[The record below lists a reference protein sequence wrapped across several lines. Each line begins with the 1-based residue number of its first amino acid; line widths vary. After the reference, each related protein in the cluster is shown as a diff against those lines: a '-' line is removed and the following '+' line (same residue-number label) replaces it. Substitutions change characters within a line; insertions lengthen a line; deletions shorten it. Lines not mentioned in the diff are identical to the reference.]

1 MSKPKLK
8 RSDLILDPNNPFGDD
23 ATKSRE
29 ELANALSGLIEDTE
43 EPLVVALN
51 GGWGTGKTYFL
62 GRWAASLEKRA
73 KSGKQK
79 PYVIN
84 FSAWQDDDLEDPLLA
99 VVGQIHHFLHAKQV
113 EGFLTPDIKTRLNE
127 FCKAANTILSKCSC
141 IASKFIEHHTGI
153 NPAETVE
160 AFGNYQAQ
168 RVETYSD
175 SIHARADM
183 KNRLINLAE
192 YVWGETEYPL
202 VIIIDDLDRCRPTFA
217 IALLERIKHLFD
229 VRHVT
234 FVLGIDQEQFI
245 KALHNIYGSQFD
257 AANYLHRLIDIE
269 FKLPHISPNDFID
282 LLLMQ
287 YSIKQYLAENEAS
300 DTYVGVL
307 DEFRSVLLYLAKR
320 FTLSFREI
328 ERLVREIVLIERI
341 HPTFSQ
347 VESTLIA
354 ILVCLRNHDRKL
366 FDSFVNDTVSP
377 KEVIDRMLRQ
387 PNDSRKFGNVPEV
400 HIATVIFASSKN
412 SVFNSAI
419 TDLSA
424 SISDVSKRRSSVP
437 NIYMNNTRAMG
448 TIAEQASSIGITH
461 ESVVNIVNALQH
473 FKNWVNPVW

>member
-1 MSKPKLK
+1 M
-8 RSDLILDPNNPFGDD
+8 
-23 ATKSRE
+23 AT
-29 ELANALSGLIEDTE
+29 ALTGLIEDTE

-62 GRWAASLEKRA
+62 ERWAASLDKKA
-73 KSGKQK
+73 KCGKQK

-113 EGFLTPDIKTRLNE
+113 DGFLTPEIKTRLHE
-127 FCKAANTILSKCSC
+127 FSKAANTVLSKCSR

-153 NPAETVE
+153 NPAEAVE

-168 RVETYSD
+168 RVEAYSD
-175 SIHARADM
+175 AIHARADM

-202 VIIIDDLDRCRPTFA
+202 VIVIDDLDRCRPTFA

-229 VRHVT
+229 VRHVS
-234 FVLGIDQEQFI
+234 FVLGLDQEQFI
-245 KALHNIYGSQFD
+245 KALHNVYGSEFD
-257 AANYLHRLIDIE
+257 ASNYLYRLIDIE
-269 FKLPHISPNDFID
+269 FKLPQIRPNDFID
-282 LLLMQ
+282 LLLAQ
-287 YSIKQYLAENEAS
+287 YAIKPYLAEN
-300 DTYVGVL
+300 DTSNNYIRVL
-307 DEFRSVLLYLAKR
+307 DEFSSVLRYLARR
-320 FTLSFREI
+320 FDLSFREI

-354 ILVCLRNHDRKL
+354 ILVCLHNHDREL
-366 FDSFVNDTVSP
+366 FESFVNDTVSP
-377 KEVIDRMLRQ
+377 KEVVDRMLRQ
-387 PNDSRKFGNVPEV
+387 PSDLRKLGNVPEI
-400 HIATVIFASSKN
+400 HIAMVVFACSKN
-412 SVFNSAI
+412 SKFNSAI

-424 SISDVSKRRSSVP
+424 SIKDESKRESSVP
-437 NIYMNNTRAMG
+437 DIYMNDTSAME
-448 TIAEQASSIGITH
+448 TIAERALIMGITH

-473 FKNWVNPVW
+473 FKNWIDPVW